1 MYMIYIK
8 HNPLIFLCIL
18 LSMIG
23 CNKENKKIIVEN
35 KVRLE
40 TKQNFDKTSSINS
53 YSEDKKIEKNSAPK
67 DLVVVENLNKNNN
80 VIFEFRSEKLL
91 QGRNFPKDLDSK
103 QTEKALSA
111 VLKMFKKNLS
121 SKNPEL
127 NIKQN
132 DNVSSFSGYF
142 FETDEI
148 SSYQNILVFLPLTGK
163 YSNFGNNIRKA
174 IDLSMLKL
182 NYNGKK
188 IIYFDT
194 GNKVDLKVV
203 TNLFEDLKPKIII
216 GPFTREVLLKIKPLA
231 KKRSLPILT
240 FSNDIAMIENNVWS
254 LGFSPEEQVESVVTC
269 ALEHGYK
276 KFGLIAPDN
285 LYGKIIIKEAI
296 DLISVN
302 KQNFYEKIYF
312 SNEQLNDKTNLY
324 SVLRKFL
331 QYTKVEDNHEK
342 FDAILLG
349 GGKEFILEIAPLLA
363 FFNVDSR
370 NVKILGTEK
379 FNHEEIQ
386 NEPSLE
392 KSWYPIISSK
402 NDEQYRFLWKDVW
415 GGKINYFSNVGF
427 DSGIIALNYLNN
439 LRRTSKNLDNL
450 EGPVTGLILNTNGYV
465 KKSIEVMQIEDLGKL
480 TNIKKCSKSN
490 D

>member
-182 NYNGKK
+182 NDNGKK

-203 TNLFEDLKPKIII
+203 TNLFEDLK
-216 GPFTREVLLKIKPLA
+216 
-231 KKRSLPILT
+231 
-240 FSNDIAMIENNVWS
+240 
-254 LGFSPEEQVESVVTC
+254 C
-269 ALEHGYK
+269 
-276 KFGLIAPDN
+276 
-285 LYGKIIIKEAI
+285 
-296 DLISVN
+296 
-302 KQNFYEKIYF
+302 
-312 SNEQLNDKTNLY
+312 
-324 SVLRKFL
+324 
-331 QYTKVEDNHEK
+331 
-342 FDAILLG
+342 
-349 GGKEFILEIAPLLA
+349 
-363 FFNVDSR
+363 
-370 NVKILGTEK
+370 
-379 FNHEEIQ
+379 
-386 NEPSLE
+386 
-392 KSWYPIISSK
+392 
-402 NDEQYRFLWKDVW
+402 
-415 GGKINYFSNVGF
+415 
-427 DSGIIALNYLNN
+427 YL
-439 LRRTSKNLDNL
+439 
-450 EGPVTGLILNTNGYV
+450 
-465 KKSIEVMQIEDLGKL
+465 
-480 TNIKKCSKSN
+480 
-490 D
+490 